1 MLQDESPNQ
10 IFMSL
15 IYKNIKNQLENIP
28 FWGGYAFVFSPE
40 ILKKYPF
47 YANHIGD
54 FSETFEEGISKPE
67 KYACGS
73 GNLKIMPK
81 LSNLKKE
88 IDDYMKNDMGST
100 TFMHSHEILIGND
113 IPLNEYCLG
122 VVVRYLNQKCLK
134 IAKSIKIS

>member
-1 MLQDESPNQ
+1 
-10 IFMSL
+10 
-15 IYKNIKNQLENIP
+15 
-28 FWGGYAFVFSPE
+28 
-40 ILKKYPF
+40 
-47 YANHIGD
+47 
-54 FSETFEEGISKPE
+54 
-67 KYACGS
+67 
-73 GNLKIMPK
+73 MPK

-88 IDDYMKNDMGST
+88 IDDYMKHDMGST